1 MQPVFNDKY
10 RPKLAKPRNPREEY
24 LGYLEEIY
32 NFQENPKFATAK
44 GETNYYS
51 IQKDFIAQPYPK
63 DFNPLKEI
71 VDINIS
77 TYDGPE
83 ILTVGIGLK

>member
-1 MQPVFNDKY
+1 
-10 RPKLAKPRNPREEY
+10 
-24 LGYLEEIY
+24 
-32 NFQENPKFATAK
+32 AK

-83 ILTVGIGLK
+83 ILTVGNWLKIKQLEIFENQQTFIDKIKDTFRIKLEISP